1 MLPSESLPMP
11 SCWRNLLEEAG
22 RGVFARRSTL
32 RLFLVLASGLV
43 LAERGT
49 VVAMAAAGG
58 IAGQWRRACW
68 FFAGAAWDADA
79 LGLAAARLIV
89 KYLTDPGAPVV
100 VAIDGTFFQRWGKKV
115 FQARWAYDGSA
126 QGGKKLAFGNTW
138 VIAAI
143 VVRLRFCSS
152 PVALPVLF
160 RLWRGKGTPSQV
172 TLAGEMMSL
181 LVAAFPDRKVHGTGD
196 AAFHGGPLVIEDAT
210 WTTRLPA
217 SAVLYGPKPPPTGK
231 RGRPRAKGGRLGTC
245 AEIAAT
251 ADWQEITVNCYGQ
264 LVTLQAA
271 TADCLWYGSF
281 KHAPGCLVLTR
292 EPGSNK
298 PCDLGIFSLHTAASP
313 ARLIERYSWRWAIE
327 PSNAAGKQLTGAG
340 EAHSRTQRAVER
352 AVPFAFLVQSL
363 IIVWY
368 AIAGY
373 APADVDD
380 RRLRCPWYR
389 TKTSPSL
396 ADMITKLRA
405 EFMAAA
411 GISSIPP
418 AHRPHSQIP
427 GNHVTC
433 DATAA

>member
-1 MLPSESLPMP
+1 
-11 SCWRNLLEEAG
+11 
-22 RGVFARRSTL
+22 
-32 RLFLVLASGLV
+32 
-43 LAERGT
+43 
-49 VVAMAAAGG
+49 
-58 IAGQWRRACW
+58 
-68 FFAGAAWDADA
+68 
-79 LGLAAARLIV
+79 
-89 KYLTDPGAPVV
+89 
-100 VAIDGTFFQRWGKKV
+100 V

-340 EAHSRTQRAVER
+340 DAHSRTQRAVER

-411 GISSIPP
+411 GISGIPP

>member
-1 MLPSESLPMP
+1 M
-11 SCWRNLLEEAG
+11 
-22 RGVFARRSTL
+22 FARRSTL

-79 LGLAAARLIV
+79 LGLAVARLIV

-100 VAIDGTFFQRWGKKV
+100 VAVDGTFFQRWGKKV

-196 AAFHGGPLVIEDAT
+196 AAFHGGPLVM
-210 WTTRLPA
+210 RMPR
-217 SAVLYGPKPPPTGK
+217 GPPGCRPRSPRRRR
-231 RGRPRAKGGRLGTC
+231 RGRGGGPDQGSPPVVPHDERMDVVRALGLVD
-245 AEIAAT
+245 EVVS
-251 ADWQEITVNCYGQ
+251 DWSSDKFEM
-264 LVTLQAA
+264 
-271 TADCLWYGSF
+271 W
-281 KHAPGCLVLTR
+281 
-292 EPGSNK
+292 
-298 PCDLGIFSLHTAASP
+298 
-313 ARLIERYSWRWAIE
+313 
-327 PSNAAGKQLTGAG
+327 KQLRYDVLFKGDDWKGTEKGMRLERLLGEVGARVHYFPYT
-340 EAHSRTQRAVER
+340 ASTSSTD
-352 AVPFAFLVQSL
+352 L
-363 IIVWY
+363 
-368 AIAGY
+368 
-373 APADVDD
+373 
-380 RRLRCPWYR
+380 RRLLEGM
-389 TKTSPSL
+389 S
-396 ADMITKLRA
+396 
-405 EFMAAA
+405 
-411 GISSIPP
+411 
-418 AHRPHSQIP
+418 
-427 GNHVTC
+427 
-433 DATAA
+433 

>member
-1 MLPSESLPMP
+1 M
-11 SCWRNLLEEAG
+11 
-22 RGVFARRSTL
+22 
-32 RLFLVLASGLV
+32 
-43 LAERGT
+43 
-49 VVAMAAAGG
+49 
-58 IAGQWRRACW
+58 
-68 FFAGAAWDADA
+68 
-79 LGLAAARLIV
+79 
-89 KYLTDPGAPVV
+89 
-100 VAIDGTFFQRWGKKV
+100 
-115 FQARWAYDGSA
+115 
-126 QGGKKLAFGNTW
+126 
-138 VIAAI
+138 IAAI

-172 TLAGEMMSL
+172 TLAGEMMSV
-181 LVAAFPDRKVHGTGD
+181 LVAAFPDRQVHGTGD

-210 WTTRLPA
+210 WTTRLRPA
-217 SAVLYGPKPPPTGK
+217 RCCMGPSRRRPESAACAGQ
-231 RGRPRAKGGRLGTC
+231 RRPAGTC

-298 PCDLGIFSLHTAASP
+298 PCDLGIFSLHIAASP

-340 EAHSRTQRAVER
+340 VAHSRTQRAVER

-380 RRLRCPWYR
+380 RRLAAPGTGPRPAPA
-389 TKTSPSL
+389 SP
-396 ADMITKLRA
+396 T
-405 EFMAAA
+405 
-411 GISSIPP
+411 
-418 AHRPHSQIP
+418 
-427 GNHVTC
+427 
-433 DATAA
+433 